1 MLTETNCVAACCWVK
16 EAMLTSMK
24 IEFTKLE
31 QKFLLFARLYQLKQE
46 YFARIQNSN
55 RAEQKEILKL
65 VISKNIIYTRLRN
78 FYWCCPKLTQK
89 NKNKR
94 NLKCCW
100 PRMKVNFLTWCCSLE
115 FWREVWSA
123 AAEFIHKTQKYAE
136 DGDVLD
142 TFALQRRWG
151 HPN

>member
-1 MLTETNCVAACCWVK
+1 
-16 EAMLTSMK
+16 MK

-78 FYWCCPKLTQK
+78 FY
-89 NKNKR
+89 
-94 NLKCCW
+94 
-100 PRMKVNFLTWCCSLE
+100 
-115 FWREVWSA
+115 
-123 AAEFIHKTQKYAE
+123 
-136 DGDVLD
+136 
-142 TFALQRRWG
+142 
-151 HPN
+151 